1 MGACHE
7 PDVQAPDAVPNAV
20 PHALPL
26 HGVIAGEH
34 RQCVDRL

>member
-1 MGACHE
+1 MNTDQVE
-7 PDVQAPDAVPNAV
+7 YETDVLTWSEQQA
-20 PHALPL
+20 ALL